1 MSQVLHKTKGI
12 VVRVTKYGETSLIVL
27 IYTEQFGIQTYLVQG
42 VRSSS
47 VKKSSQANY
56 FQPGAILDLVVYH
69 HEQRSLQRIKEY
81 KWAHLYESLLFD
93 VIKNSMLLYI
103 IELISKTIRQ
113 PESNSDLFSFL
124 EEGLI
129 WLDKH
134 SIEDSASFPIYVS
147 IHLCSFLG
155 FQMHTNGNPDHQI
168 FHISDGKFSEE
179 ISVNSTSFE
188 GESVMLLKELMNVM
202 HPEDLTEIPL
212 SRTNRQEIL
221 EMMEAYYKAHIPE
234 FGQMRTLPILRQIFN

>member
-12 VVRVTKYGETSLIVL
+12 VLRVTKYGETSLIVL
-27 IYTEQFGIQTYLVQG
+27 IYTEQFGIQTYLIQG

-47 VKKSSQANY
+47 VKRSSQANY

-69 HEQRSLQRIKEY
+69 HEQRTLQRIKEY
-81 KWAHLYESLLFD
+81 KWAYLYESLLFD
-93 VIKNSMLLYI
+93 VIKNSMLLFI
-103 IELISKTIRQ
+103 IELISKTIKQ
-113 PESNSDLFSFL
+113 PESNANLFAFL
-124 EEGLI
+124 EEGLL

-134 SIEDSASFPIYVS
+134 SIEESASFPIYVS

-179 ISVNSTSFE
+179 TSVNSIFFE
-188 GESVMLLKELMNVM
+188 GESVMLLKELMQVM
-202 HPEDLTEIPL
+202 HPKDLTEIPL
-212 SRTNRQEIL
+212 NRKHRHEIL
-221 EMMEAYYKAHIPE
+221 EMMAVYYRAHIPE
-234 FGQMRTLPILRQIFN
+234 FGQMKTLPILKQILN